1 MKAVVFDTSA
11 LLAVMFEVPGI
22 ERAMEFLAQS
32 GGEASAVNWSEAGA
46 KLAERGLKEAQ
57 IARELNVFG
66 LDVVPFDE
74 TLANAAAALRP
85 LTRNLGLSLGDRC
98 CLALARLRNARAVT
112 ADAAW
117 LKLRGFDVAVV
128 RKH

>member
-1 MKAVVFDTSA
+1 MKPMACDASA
-11 LLAVMFEVPGI
+11 LLAVMFEEPGT
-22 ERAMEFLAQS
+22 ERVMEFLAQP
-32 GGEASAVNWSEAGA
+32 GGEISAVNWSEAGT

-57 IARELNVFG
+57 ITRELNVFG

-74 TLANAAAALRP
+74 TQASTTAALRP
-85 LTRNLGLSLGDRC
+85 LTRSLGLSLGDRC

-128 RKH
+128 REH